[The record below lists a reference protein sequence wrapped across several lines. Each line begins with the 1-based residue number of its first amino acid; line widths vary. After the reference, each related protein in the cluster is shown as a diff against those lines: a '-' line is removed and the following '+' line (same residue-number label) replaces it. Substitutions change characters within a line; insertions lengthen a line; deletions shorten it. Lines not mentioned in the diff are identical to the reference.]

1 MRYITSRHHVYIL
14 FTPPAQ
20 KCKSYSCLYPFLRDL
35 FSSKLWGKLNCSIMI
50 EKNLKVAKKRPVSI
64 HWNSWEIVWF
74 FSSIGIVCCLCNCLA
89 FLCSFSAKMVHQ
101 ERVCVCM
108 HVCLFNIKRSISRH
122 RLSFP
127 KDTFPPASRREE
139 IFYIP
144 AREEKQVM
152 NRYNIPGMAFLKFVT
167 PCKIL
172 LCVGTVY
179 FVPPSAVVKLF
190 LSSRCDLFF
199 SAKKSPARGH
209 WSVCHVLS
217 SSF

>member
-1 MRYITSRHHVYIL
+1 MASKVLSSSTGQRGHSDKQSIIFIQQIFGFSALIIYSNSKCMRYITSRHHLYII

-101 ERVCVCM
+101 ERVCVC
-108 HVCLFNIKRSISRH
+108 VCMCAYSI
-122 RLSFP
+122 
-127 KDTFPPASRREE
+127 
-139 IFYIP
+139 
-144 AREEKQVM
+144 
-152 NRYNIPGMAFLKFVT
+152 
-167 PCKIL
+167 
-172 LCVGTVY
+172 
-179 FVPPSAVVKLF
+179 
-190 LSSRCDLFF
+190 
-199 SAKKSPARGH
+199 
-209 WSVCHVLS
+209 
-217 SSF
+217 